1 MTRVVAF
8 LVALALLLAVPAAA
22 LAQDNPFAPPPID
35 PNAPVTQPTPTP
47 TTTPDSGLSND
58 GTTTLF
64 IIGAALLAAF
74 VAIGLWIAR
83 DARRALPE
91 SRRDEGIVA
100 ASRNP
105 RHTSDAKKKA
115 RQRTK
120 AQRRARRANR

>member
-1 MTRVVAF
+1 MRRVAGV
-8 LVALALLLAVPAAA
+8 LVALALLLAVPTAAV
-22 LAQDNPFAPPPID
+22 AQDNPFAPPPVD

-47 TTTPDSGLSND
+47 TATPDSGLSND

-64 IIGAALLAAF
+64 VIGAALLAAF
-74 VAIGLWIAR
+74 VGIGLWIAR

-91 SRRDEGIVA
+91 SRRDDGLVA
-100 ASRNP
+100 TSSNP
-105 RHTSDAKKKA
+105 RHTAQAKKKA